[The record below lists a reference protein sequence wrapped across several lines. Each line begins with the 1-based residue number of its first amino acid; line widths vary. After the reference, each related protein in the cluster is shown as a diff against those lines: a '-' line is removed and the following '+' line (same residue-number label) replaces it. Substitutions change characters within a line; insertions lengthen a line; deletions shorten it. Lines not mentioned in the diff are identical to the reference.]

1 MHPSNV
7 RILLADDSD
16 AIADCVAE
24 LLLEAGYDVIGAVT
38 SGTSVLP
45 ETEKT
50 HPDVLIL
57 DISMDDVSGIEVA
70 ELLQR
75 CGFIGK
81 IVFLT
86 VHEDMDFLRAAVAAG
101 GSGYVL
107 KSRLGLDLLPAIR
120 AALSGR
126 LFVSSCLP
134 YDSQ

>member
-1 MHPSNV
+1 VTNSSDLTNRLKTSEKHPSNV

-16 AIADCVAE
+16 AIADCVGE
-24 LLLEAGYDVIGAVT
+24 LLLEAGYDVIGAVS

-57 DISMDDVSGIEVA
+57 DISMGDVSGIEVA
-70 ELLQR
+70 RLLQR
-75 CGFIGK
+75 YGFIGK

-86 VHEDMDFLRAAVAAG
+86 VHEDLDILRAAIAAG

-107 KSRLGLDLLPAIR
+107 KSRLDLDL
-120 AALSGR
+120 
-126 LFVSSCLP
+126 CLQ
-134 YDSQ
+134 SA